1 LRLRLIVLVLAV
13 TGIAGCGSSSSSS
26 TKSATTASATTAAS
40 ASNGIEAKAPD
51 AILAAARAAADSAQ
65 SAHVSGTVPSST
77 GTITLDLHLL
87 AGKGGQGSMSRSGLT
102 FQVIDV
108 GQTVYISGDKSFW
121 EHFGGAQA
129 AQLLVGKWLKAPGA
143 GGQFAA
149 FASLTDLKK
158 LVDALLTTKSGT
170 PLTKGSITTVNGQ
183 QAITLTDPAKGG
195 TAYIA
200 ATGAP
205 YPLQITKTANGN
217 SGKIVFDQWNQPV
230 SVSPPSNAIDITQLK
245 GK

>member
-1 LRLRLIVLVLAV
+1 LRLRLILLVLAV

-26 TKSATTASATTAAS
+26 STKSTTSSSAP
-40 ASNGIEAKAPD
+40 ASNGIASKSPD

-65 SAHVSGTVPSST
+65 SAHVSGTIPTGT

-129 AQLLVGKWLKAPGA
+129 ANLLVGKWLKAPGT

-158 LVDALLTTKSGT
+158 LVDALLTTKNGT
-170 PLTKGSITTVNGQ
+170 TLSKGSITTINGQ
-183 QAITLTDPAKGG
+183 QAIALTDPAKGG

-200 ATGAP
+200 TTGPP
-205 YPLQITKTANGN
+205 YPLEITKTSNGN
-217 SGKIVFDQWNQPV
+217 NGKIVFDQWNQPV